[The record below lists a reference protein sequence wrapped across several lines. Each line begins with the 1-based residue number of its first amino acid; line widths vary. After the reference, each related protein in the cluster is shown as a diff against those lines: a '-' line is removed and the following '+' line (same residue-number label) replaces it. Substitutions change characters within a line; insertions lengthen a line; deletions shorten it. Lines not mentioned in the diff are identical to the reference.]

1 MIESYVEIQKKQEIQ
16 AKARSLQEAKDMYDK
31 FKKLNLQAL
40 QSVLKNLP
48 DISTSQQQHIDTDI
62 SDDKV
67 SETELLLLEARKRE
81 AEEYKAFEFDD
92 PSISTDRRDDDDEV
106 TMVDGTNMSLL
117 DMMNS
122 LDDEKTMP
130 HENVDISESTS
141 EAEDVDA
148 VYEKWDQTRERD
160 LARLMRPTTAAS
172 DGDSS
177 SDCDANTERADAWAN
192 RSETSSPPL
201 DAAAAASE
209 TAESEAVDFS
219 DPGLQG
225 TQVIRKVSQSVT
237 GPPVRW
243 PSNSSLRRGSARS
256 RRDRQSNRSTAD
268 SETDLFRELS

>member
-16 AKARSLQEAKDMYDK
+16 AKAHSLQEAKDMYDK

-48 DISTSQQQHIDTDI
+48 DISTSQHIDTDI

-130 HENVDISESTS
+130 HENVDISERSGET
-141 EAEDVDA
+141 EDVDA
-148 VYEKWDQTRERD
+148 VYEQWDQTRERD

-201 DAAAAASE
+201 DVAAAASE